1 MVKITSL
8 SPGRLFLIIF
18 LTVAALY
25 VLHYLSGVLIPFV
38 VAWLLAYM
46 LNPVVHFLQHTCRL
60 RFRLPCVL
68 LTLALAFGLVLL
80 LGLLI
85 VPPMLRE
92 CGHLEEVL
100 RRYFEHRAENAS
112 IPEGATQF
120 FEQMSRHPDWAPVL
134 QGGNVMGFL
143 KTLIPGVW
151 DLFLSTASAIVS
163 LVASLIAV
171 LYLFFL
177 LLDYERYAKGW
188 IKYIP
193 QHRRAAARTFV
204 ADFERYFCGY
214 FRGQF
219 LIALSNCVMFTIG
232 FLLIGFPMPIALGVF
247 IGVISFVPYLQVV
260 GMLPA
265 IVFALLR
272 AADSGQNFWMLIGG
286 VILVYLVVQII
297 QDVLVTPHVMGKIM
311 GLSPAVILLSLSVGG
326 YVLGITGLIIA
337 LPCTTLGLLYYRRYI
352 VGEKGLPA

>member
-8 SPGRLFLIIF
+8 SPGRIFLLIF

-68 LTLALAFGLVLL
+68 LTLILAFGLVTL

-85 VPPMLRE
+85 VPPMLQE

-112 IPEGATQF
+112 IPESATQF
-120 FEQMSRHPDWAPVL
+120 FEQLSEHPDWAPVL
-134 QGGNVMGFL
+134 HGGDVMGFL
-143 KTLIPGVW
+143 KGIVPGVW

-193 QHRRAAARTFV
+193 QHRREMARALV
-204 ADFERYFCGY
+204 ADFEKYFCGY

-219 LIALSNCVMFTIG
+219 FIALSNCVMFTIG
-232 FLLIGFPMPIALGVF
+232 FLLIGFPMPVALGVF
-247 IGVISFVPYLQVV
+247 IGVISFVPYLQVA
-260 GMLPA
+260 GILPA
-265 IVFALLR
+265 VIFALLR

-286 VILVYLVVQII
+286 VILVYVVVQII

-311 GLSPAVILLSLSVGG
+311 GLSPAIILLSLSVGG
-326 YVLGITGLIIA
+326 YVLGILGLIIA

-352 VGEKGLPA
+352 VGEEGLPA

>member
-8 SPGRLFLIIF
+8 SPGRIFLIIF

-68 LTLALAFGLVLL
+68 LTLALAFGLLLL

-193 QHRRAAARTFV
+193 QHRRVAARTFV

-352 VGEKGLPA
+352 VGEEGLPA